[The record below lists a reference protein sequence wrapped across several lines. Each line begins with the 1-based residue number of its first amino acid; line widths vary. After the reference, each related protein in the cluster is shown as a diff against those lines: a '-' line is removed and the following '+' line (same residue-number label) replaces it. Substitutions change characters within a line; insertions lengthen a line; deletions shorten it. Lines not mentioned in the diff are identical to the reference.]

1 MIKASELNNILGN
14 PSVIPEETPL
24 TLQRRTD
31 KNVDFFIAPS
41 VVREKL
47 EAHGHLAQRDVIA
60 FINLKGGTG
69 KTTSSVT
76 CARRACDFGLKTC
89 LLDLDAQ
96 ASATFMLAQNR
107 LETTHPFIEFWD
119 KPKEVSSALINIDE
133 QLSLLPS
140 SLDNSLLD
148 LQLSRPVSQKNAVK
162 ECCDELFQM
171 GNDLIFVDCPPSLGA
186 GVISTIC
193 ASNKLIIPTTAD
205 SFALRGIDLTI
216 SATEA
221 ISEAFGRKPPEIFI
235 LLTHFDRRIKMSE
248 SVLAD
253 LKQRYGDRVIPQPIR
268 TSSYFAQAQEQN
280 RTVFDFPKAKK
291 PQLDYD
297 YAVRTMLHLNPGNIL
312 DKTS

>member
-1 MIKASELNNILGN
+1 VIKASELNKIIGN

-76 CARRACDFGLKTC
+76 CARRSCDFGLKTC
-89 LLDLDAQ
+89 LLDIDAQ
-96 ASATFMLAQNR
+96 ASATFMLAQDQS
-107 LETTHPFIEFWD
+107 ETARPFIEFWD
-119 KPKEVSSALINIDE
+119 KPEEVSSALINIDA

-148 LQLSRPVSQKNAVK
+148 LQLSRPISQKNAVK
-162 ECCDELFQM
+162 ECCDELFKM
-171 GNDLIFVDCPPSLGA
+171 GHDLIFVDCPPSLGA

-193 ASNKLIIPTTAD
+193 ASSKLIIPTTAD

-216 SATEA
+216 SETEA
-221 ISEAFGRKPPEIFI
+221 ISEAFGMKPPKIFI

-253 LKQRYGDRVIPQPIR
+253 LKQRYGDRVIAQPIR
-268 TSSYFAQAQEQN
+268 TSSYFAQAQERN

-291 PQLDYD
+291 AQLDYD
-297 YAVRTMLHLNPGNIL
+297 FAVRAMLHLNPNNIS